1 LSRQAAQLSFIRAD
15 TFLRGQQ
22 DSPFQNC
29 LSFGMVSSL
38 YGNWRSGLSCNL
50 IYDCD
55 HMTANKH
62 LQIKEI
68 TDGQAVRDLFL
79 VREITLGETKT
90 GKPYL
95 SLVLL
100 DATGEISGRVWEKAE
115 QLMGE
120 CPVGAI
126 VSVTAQA
133 QAYKGV
139 LQLRID
145 NLRRIP
151 DSKVDLGLFIPSTQG
166 NIPLMAREL
175 VKLADSVKNPFLKDL
190 LLALFE
196 EHRLMQSFK
205 KAPAAKIM
213 HHAYIGGLLEHT
225 LAVARLADSISA
237 LYPSLD
243 RSLLI
248 AGALLHD
255 LGKLKEFNFES
266 FPFDYSDR
274 GRLVGHMVLGIEM
287 IQEKINGI
295 SGFPEELADRLK
307 HLILSHHGRHE
318 FGSPSLPMMQEAFAL
333 NFLDD
338 LDAKINYLDRLA
350 GQVKGEGYQ
359 WTEFQRNLERFLFV
373 RGHAS
378 NEAEP
383 AAKEDSAT
391 DDQRQR
397 NLF

>member
-1 LSRQAAQLSFIRAD
+1 
-15 TFLRGQQ
+15 
-22 DSPFQNC
+22 
-29 LSFGMVSSL
+29 
-38 YGNWRSGLSCNL
+38 
-50 IYDCD
+50 
-55 HMTANKH
+55 MTTNKH
-62 LQIKEI
+62 IQIKEI
-68 TDGQAVRDLFL
+68 TDGQAIHDLFL
-79 VREITLGETKT
+79 VRELNRGETKT

-95 SLVLL
+95 SLILM
-100 DATGEISGRVWEKAE
+100 DATGEISGRVWENAE

-133 QAYKGV
+133 QAYKGI
-139 LQLRID
+139 LQLRVD
-145 NLRRIP
+145 NLRRIT
-151 DSKVDLGLFIPSTQG
+151 DSEVDLALFVPSTRG
-166 NIPLMAREL
+166 NVSLMAKEILR
-175 VKLADSVKNPFLKDL
+175 LAGSVEPPFLREL

-196 EHRLMQSFK
+196 DRRIMAAFK

-213 HHAYIGGLLEHT
+213 HHAYVGGLLEHT

-237 LYPSLD
+237 LYPGLD
-243 RSLLI
+243 RSLLM

-255 LGKLKEFNFES
+255 LGKLKEFNFET

-287 IQEKINGI
+287 IQEKIKEI
-295 SGFPEELADRLK
+295 SGFPEDLADRLK

-318 FGSPSLPMMQEAFAL
+318 FGAPSLPMMQEAFAL

-350 GQVKGEGYQ
+350 GQVRGEGYQ

-378 NEAEP
+378 SEADA
-383 AAKEDSAT
+383 AAKEDSGA
-391 DDQRQR
+391 DQRQR
-397 NLF
+397 NLFDL